1 MEDFKKL
8 FGSQKVMQ
16 LGYVYK
22 DIKKQ
27 AQIMESLFDI
37 PPFAFSEGEPVTI
50 MYRGKESLVHLSLS
64 ISRYFNTQLELVQ
77 WNSGECLAKEFL
89 DQGREGLH
97 HISLFVQDLD
107 KYIEEIK
114 KIGIEII
121 MSGVTGPSHWAY
133 LDTEETFGIL
143 IEVQEI
149 MSGSRRRKRERERQ
163 KQT

>member
-1 MEDFKKL
+1 MEEFKKL

-16 LGYVYK
+16 LGYVFK

-27 AQIMESLFDI
+27 AKIMESLFGI
-37 PPFAFSEGEPVTI
+37 PPFAFSEGEPKTI
-50 MYRGKESLVHLSLS
+50 IYRGKESVVHLSLS

-77 WNSGECLAKEFL
+77 WNSGECVHKEFL

-97 HISLFVQDLD
+97 HISVFVQDLD

-114 KIGIEII
+114 KIGIEIT
-121 MSGVTGPSHWAY
+121 MLGETGPSHWAY
-133 LDTEETFGIL
+133 LDTEETFGII

-163 KQT
+163 K

>member
-1 MEDFKKL
+1 MEEFKKL

-16 LGYVYK
+16 LGYVFK

-27 AQIMESLFDI
+27 AKIMESLLGI
-37 PPFAFSEGEPVTI
+37 PPFAFSEGEAGPI
-50 MYRGKESLVHLSLS
+50 MYRGKESVVHVSLS
-64 ISRYFNTQLELVQ
+64 ISRYFNTQLELIQ
-77 WNSGECLAKEFL
+77 WNSGECLYKEFL

-114 KIGIEII
+114 KMGIEII
-121 MSGVTGPSHWAY
+121 QTGETGPSHWAY
-133 LDTEETFGIL
+133 LDTEETFGVI

-149 MSGSRRRKRERERQ
+149 MSSSRRRKRERERQ
-163 KQT
+163 KQS